1 MAEQKRIS
9 MRRDSLVR
17 QASEDRQAI
26 EGLKRKNTQNHRQ
39 QLEKT
44 RGRRVSLEGSMYI
57 HSISLQILE
66 KLNDEGV
73 DLIWS
78 SAEDEQMN
86 FNVFLSPTPSGKSH
100 PPQEI
105 RYTQAGITVAHLET
119 RLVKKY
125 DTIDENDEETSLSE
139 DKPPASR
146 DMVSDKQRQFEILFD
161 CVGTKSAFL
170 DAATK
175 IVIENAVKKFELYNA
190 VEKARPSIPWFPRH
204 VSDLDKCAHVVTKY
218 EPTTDPRHP
227 GHGDDAYIARRA
239 ALNQIANDYRHGHA
253 IPHVD
258 YSDAEHE
265 TWAAV
270 YARLKSLHESHTCK
284 EYRENLRKMEEAG
297 VITPYKIPQLS
308 DINHYLQ
315 QRTGFQL
322 RPCGGLLSARDFLA
336 SLAFRVFQATQ
347 YVRHT
352 ESPHHSPEPDVIHEI
367 LGHCPMFADPVM
379 AQFSQEIGLLSLG
392 ATDEQIEQLATV
404 YWFII
409 EFGLCEEDGKLKAIG
424 AGLISAYGELI
435 HACSDTPEHRAFEPA
450 TTALQPYEDVDY
462 QPIYFVAKSIFDAMS
477 RLRQYAKSF
486 SKPFSVM
493 YDPFT
498 QTVDVI
504 DQPRQ
509 LERWMEK
516 LKTDLSTL
524 TDAFDTMS
532 TKKD

>member
-1 MAEQKRIS
+1 MAEQKRPP

-44 RGRRVSLEGSMYI
+44 RGKR
-57 HSISLQILE
+57 ILE
-66 KLNDEGV
+66 RLNDEGV

-78 SAEDEQMN
+78 SGENEQMK
-86 FNVFLSPTPSGKSH
+86 FNVFLSPAPSEDSVKLLLQSLRSFE
-100 PPQEI
+100 Q
-105 RYTQAGITVAHLET
+105 TGITVAHLET
-119 RLVKKY
+119 RLMKKY
-125 DTIDENDEETSLSE
+125 DTIEENGEDATSN
-139 DKPPASR
+139 
-146 DMVSDKQRQFEILFD
+146 KQRQFELLLD
-161 CVGTKSAFL
+161 CIGTKNAFL

-175 IVIENAVKKFELYNA
+175 IVIESTIKKFELYNA
-190 VEKARPSIPWFPRH
+190 VEKAHPTIPWFPRH
-204 VSDLDKCAHVVTKY
+204 ISDLDKCAHVVTKY

-227 GHGDDAYIARRA
+227 GHGDDTYILRRA
-239 ALNQIANDYRHGHA
+239 MLNQIANEYRHGQP
-253 IPHVD
+253 IPHVE
-258 YSDAEHE
+258 YSEAEHQ

-297 VITPYKIPQLS
+297 VITPHKIPQLS
-308 DINHYLQ
+308 DVNQYLQ

-352 ESPHHSPEPDVIHEI
+352 GSPHHSPEPDVIHEL

-392 ATDEQIEQLATV
+392 ATDEQIEQLSTV

-435 HACSDTPEHRAFEPA
+435 HACSDTPEHKAFEPA

-462 QPIYFVAKSIFDAMS
+462 QPLYFVAKSIFDAMS

-498 QTVDVI
+498 QTVEVI

-524 TDAFDTMS
+524 TDAFDAMS
-532 TKKD
+532 TKKN

>member
-1 MAEQKRIS
+1 MAAEQRRLV

-26 EGLKRKNTQNHRQ
+26 EGLKRKNTQSHRQ
-39 QLEKT
+39 QLEKS
-44 RGRRVSLEGSMYI
+44 RGRR
-57 HSISLQILE
+57 ILD

-73 DLIWS
+73 DLIWAS
-78 SAEDEQMN
+78 GEDDCMK
-86 FNVFLSPTPSGKSH
+86 FNAFLSPSPAEDSVRLLLQSLRSF
-100 PPQEI
+100 E
-105 RYTQAGITVAHLET
+105 QAGIQVSHLET
-119 RLVKKY
+119 RLMRKY
-125 DTIDENDEETSLSE
+125 DTINEITEE
-139 DKPPASR
+139 DAK
-146 DMVSDKQRQFEILFD
+146 KKNNQQFEILLD
-161 CVGTKSAFL
+161 CVGTKNAFL
-170 DAATK
+170 DAATR
-175 IVIENAVKKFELYNA
+175 ITIDCSIKKFELYNSVDKKHA
-190 VEKARPSIPWFPRH
+190 TVPWFPRH
-204 VSDLDKCAHVVTKY
+204 ISDLDKCAHVVTKY
-218 EPTTDPRHP
+218 EPTTDSRHP
-227 GHGDDAYIARRA
+227 GHGDDAYISRRA
-239 ALNQIANDYRHGHA
+239 MLNGIANSYRHGQP
-253 IPHVD
+253 IPHVE
-258 YSDAEHE
+258 YTKAEHD

-270 YARLKSLHESHTCK
+270 YERLKSLHASHTCK

-297 VITPYKIPQLS
+297 VLTPYEIPQLA
-308 DINHYLQ
+308 DVNKYLQ
-315 QRTGFQL
+315 QKTGFQL

-352 ESPHHSPEPDVIHEI
+352 GSPHHSPEPDVIHEL

-392 ATDEQIEQLATV
+392 ATDEQIEQLSTV

-435 HACSDTPEHRAFEPA
+435 HACSDTPEHKAFEPA
-450 TTALQPYEDVDY
+450 TTALQPYEDDDY
-462 QPIYFVAKSIFDAMS
+462 QPLYFVAKSIFDAMS

-486 SKPFSVM
+486 AKPFSVM

-498 QTVDVI
+498 QSVEVI

-516 LKTDLSTL
+516 LKADLSTL
-524 TDAFDTMS
+524 TDAFDSMS
-532 TKKD
+532 TKKQ